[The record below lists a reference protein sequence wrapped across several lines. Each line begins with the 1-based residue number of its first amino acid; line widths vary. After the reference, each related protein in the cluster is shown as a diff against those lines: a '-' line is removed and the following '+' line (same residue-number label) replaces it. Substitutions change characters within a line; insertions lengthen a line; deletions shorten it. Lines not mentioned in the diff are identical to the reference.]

1 MINKKSISNKKSEI
15 AVIGLGYV
23 GLPLAIEFSKKYKVI
38 GFDIKQKRIQEL
50 SDSFDVTSEV
60 STRKLKLAK
69 YLKYTDNVN
78 EIKDCTIYII
88 AIPTPI
94 NSQNKPNLKPL
105 KNASKLIG
113 KVLKKNDIVI
123 YESTVF
129 PGATEEICVPILERN
144 SGLKY
149 NKEFFCGY
157 SPERINPG
165 DKKHKITSIKKVTSG
180 SNKQTAIKV
189 DKLYRNI
196 ITAGTHLAPSI
207 KVAEAAKI
215 IENTQRDVNIALI
228 NEFTKIFNKL
238 KIDTN
243 SVLEAAETKWN
254 FLSFKP
260 GLVGGHCIGV
270 DPYYLAH
277 KAKQIGLNPKMI
289 ISGRETNDSMSSFV
303 VKRVIEAMSKKSIRS
318 KNANILIMGLTFKEN
333 CPDIRNTKIIDL
345 IRGFE
350 NLHMK
355 VDVYDPLAN
364 KDEVFEEYK
373 LRLIDHP
380 IRNKYDTILI
390 AVNHNKFRQMQFNN
404 LLKFCKKKNVIYDLK
419 NTFPESHAVIKL

>member
-1 MINKKSISNKKSEI
+1 M
-15 AVIGLGYV
+15 
-23 GLPLAIEFSKKYKVI
+23 
-38 GFDIKQKRIQEL
+38 
-50 SDSFDVTSEV
+50 
-60 STRKLKLAK
+60 
-69 YLKYTDNVN
+69 
-78 EIKDCTIYII
+78 
-88 AIPTPI
+88 
-94 NSQNKPNLKPL
+94 
-105 KNASKLIG
+105 
-113 KVLKKNDIVI
+113 
-123 YESTVF
+123 
-129 PGATEEICVPILERN
+129 
-144 SGLKY
+144 
-149 NKEFFCGY
+149 
-157 SPERINPG
+157 
-165 DKKHKITSIKKVTSG
+165 
-180 SNKQTAIKV
+180 
-189 DKLYRNI
+189 
-196 ITAGTHLAPSI
+196 APSI

-238 KIDTN
+238 NIDTN

-390 AVNHNKFRQMQFNN
+390 AVNHDKFRQMQFNN
-404 LLKFCKKKNVIYDLK
+404 LLKFCKKKNDI
-419 NTFPESHAVIKL
+419 

>member
-1 MINKKSISNKKSEI
+1 MINKKSISNKKFEI

-419 NTFPESHAVIKL
+419 NTFPKSHAVIKL